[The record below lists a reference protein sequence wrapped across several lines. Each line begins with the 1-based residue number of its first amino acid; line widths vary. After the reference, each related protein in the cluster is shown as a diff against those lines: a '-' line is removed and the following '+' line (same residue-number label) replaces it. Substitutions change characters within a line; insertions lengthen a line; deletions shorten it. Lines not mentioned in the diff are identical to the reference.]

1 MRISDWSSDVCSSD
15 LVQEMTVHKAAG
27 ADIGLVAVEDLS
39 VRVAVGND
47 AVDREVIFAREI
59 EVALVVRRTA
69 EDRTGAIV
77 HQHIVDDPDRQM
89 PVGIARM
96 FDRKAGVEA
105 QRSDKHTSELQTL
118 MRNSY
123 AVFCMKKKKTQTKYI
138 M

>member
-89 PVGIARM
+89 PVGIERM

-105 QRSDKHTSELQTL
+105 QLLRGLDRKSTRL
-118 MRNSY
+118 NSS
-123 AVFCMKKKKTQTKYI
+123 
-138 M
+138 